1 MQLVTTLIKDTVTLV
16 ASNVRKI
23 LHMSTKQDLEWE
35 RCDSQTERNKD
46 H

>member
-23 LHMSTKQDLEWE
+23 LHMSTKQDLE
-35 RCDSQTERNKD
+35 
-46 H
+46 